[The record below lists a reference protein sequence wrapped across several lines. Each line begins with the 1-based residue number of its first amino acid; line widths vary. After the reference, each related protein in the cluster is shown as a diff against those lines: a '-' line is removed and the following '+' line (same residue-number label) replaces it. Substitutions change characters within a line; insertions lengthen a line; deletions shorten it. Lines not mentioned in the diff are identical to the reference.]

1 MKLDQ
6 IIYLKV
12 QPFLRNVLIM
22 YFKSS
27 VVMLSVLKWLPV
39 KTSADAFFSK
49 RQIFCDEISIELELE
64 MSFV

>member
-1 MKLDQ
+1 
-6 IIYLKV
+6 
-12 QPFLRNVLIM
+12 M

-27 VVMLSVLKWLPV
+27 VLMLSVLKWLPV

-49 RQIFCDEISIELELE
+49 LQIFRDEISIELELE